1 MTMLRI
7 ALAFIV
13 LPVVLPAV
21 AAAQTAPAPRFL
33 NPPDVAHIPGVSQA
47 VVIRGGTL
55 VYLAG
60 QVGLDAHGVLVGA
73 NDFRAQAT
81 QAFENIK
88 TVLAAAGLTPANITK
103 LNYYVVGLDDT
114 KLKVLRDVRDH
125 YINTAEPPASTLAG
139 VQALFRSDCLI
150 EIEAVA
156 VAP

>member
-1 MTMLRI
+1 MRKLI
-7 ALAFIV
+7 LLA
-13 LPVVLPAV
+13 LPAILSTPL
-21 AAAQTAPAPRFL
+21 AAQIKINVHLSSET
-33 NPPDVAHIPGVSQA
+33 
-47 VVIRGGTL
+47 
-55 VYLAG
+55 
-60 QVGLDAHGVLVGA
+60 
-73 NDFRAQAT
+73 T

-88 TVLAAAGLTPANITK
+88 TVLAAAALTPANITK